1 MKERHRTATRFRL
14 YRDREEGLL
23 TGVCAGLADR
33 FGLSTLLVRT
43 LVVIAGVMQP
53 VAVAAVYF
61 LLTLFLPDRPL
72 DYRGRGDEA
81 SFWRSSACQR

>member
-1 MKERHRTATRFRL
+1 MKHRHDAATRLRL
-14 YRDREEGLL
+14 YRDREEALL

-33 FGLSTLLVRT
+33 FGLNALLVRT

-53 VAVAAVYF
+53 VAVAAVYL